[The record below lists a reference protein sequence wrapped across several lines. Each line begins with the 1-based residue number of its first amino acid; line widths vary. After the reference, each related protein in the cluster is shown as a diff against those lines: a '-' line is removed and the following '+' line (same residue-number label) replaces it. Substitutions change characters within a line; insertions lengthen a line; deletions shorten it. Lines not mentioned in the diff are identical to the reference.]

1 MINTVSLSDLCN
13 FTVELPV
20 SKHNTPA
27 VKAAEMKEIRN
38 LKHNFVVL

>member
-20 SKHNTPA
+20 SKYNTPE
-27 VKAAEMKEIRN
+27 VKAAKMNEI
-38 LKHNFVVL
+38 KKS